1 MLQPLGRSVGPAFD
15 LWIRKARIAKS
26 GNKDNPLA
34 MSDADAMAARPV
46 LNRIF
51 CEPAARPE
59 ARHAVVCAGFSAEHI
74 KLVGV
79 GGFGFCVAACCHCLL
94 VHGIVLWAAE
104 IAVVDLPVDRT
115 RDLWKLIRASTG
127 SSRSAV
133 FCRSPCPPTTPMS
146 RSAPSPPGAR
156 PGRSGTGYCGRRCG
170 AFMPRTSASMAG
182 GRSGAGS
189 AAKGRRSR
197 AARWHG

>member
-26 GNKDNPLA
+26 GNKHNPLA
-34 MSDADAMAARPV
+34 MSDADAMAARPE

-51 CEPAARPE
+51 SEPVARPE
-59 ARHAVVCAGFSAEHI
+59 GRRAVVCAGFSAEHV

-79 GGFGFCVAACCHCLL
+79 GGFGFCVAACCHCLA
-94 VHGIVLWAAE
+94 VHGIVLSAAE

-115 RDLWKLIRASTG
+115 RDLRNIIGAPTR

-146 RSAPSPPGAR
+146 GSVPSPPGAR
-156 PGRSGTGYCGRRCG
+156 PGRSGTGCCGRRCG
-170 AFMPRTSASMAG
+170 AFMPRTLASMAC

-189 AAKGRRSR
+189 AAKGRGSR
-197 AARWHG
+197 VARWHG